1 MSKTHR
7 HRLAGDLPSLAER
20 IDQKF
25 NSRRIDVSHKTQAQ
39 AHLDEFRD
47 AIKLVDRP
55 GGAEDLI
62 LRVLREVQRGERD
75 LDRVCGCPDP
85 GCPLKQ
91 HRLPRAVQEADDI
104 HRGVFEFRH
113 GHEGEPHAL
122 IEGIDEYDRL
132 EALVEQVRR
141 EALTI
146 LANGDGFGPA
156 AEPDADEDDAESD
169 SDGDRDYL
177 EV

>member
-1 MSKTHR
+1 MPR
-7 HRLAGDLPSLAER
+7 HHTLAGDLPSLAER

-25 NSRRIDVSHKTQAQ
+25 NSRRIDVEHKTEAQ
-39 AHLDEFRD
+39 AHLDEYRD
-47 AIKLVDRP
+47 AIRLVDRD

-75 LDRVCGCPDP
+75 VERTCGCPDP

-91 HRLPRAVQEADDI
+91 HRLPRPVQEADDI

-113 GHEGEPHAL
+113 GHDGEPHAL
-122 IEGIDEYDRL
+122 IAGVDEYDRL
-132 EALVEQVRR
+132 EHLVERVRR

-146 LANGDGFGPA
+146 LANGEGFGPA
-156 AEPDADEDDAESD
+156 AEPDEEDDADEETPTEATD
-169 SDGDRDYL
+169 DGYL